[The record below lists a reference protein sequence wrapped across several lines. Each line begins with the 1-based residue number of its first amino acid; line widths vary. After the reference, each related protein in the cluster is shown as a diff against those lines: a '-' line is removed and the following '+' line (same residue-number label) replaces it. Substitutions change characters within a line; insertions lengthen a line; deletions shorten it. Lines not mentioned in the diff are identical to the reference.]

1 MICSLLRACMLF
13 GLAWVG
19 SKVAGYVRRLRNDS
33 SFALFGTTFSE
44 LKFLSL
50 RHRWWAIRF
59 LLSEFIVDVDR
70 THRCETCHK
79 FQAFCFLVF
88 VIRNRHFAVTWNSPT
103 RCALVVNIGSKMS
116 KWLKDE
122 INWIFLEVV
131 MSSSE
136 IICEAIYS
144 FRFLF
149 YINHFAI
156 FPREYFHLPSILAWK
171 FFSFRLNDDQNH
183 LIKFRSNITKN
194 WT

>member
-116 KWLKDE
+116 ELVERRNKLDFPGSRHE
-122 INWIFLEVV
+122 
-131 MSSSE
+131 
-136 IICEAIYS
+136 
-144 FRFLF
+144 LF
-149 YINHFAI
+149 GNNL
-156 FPREYFHLPSILAWK
+156 RGNLQ
-171 FFSFRLNDDQNH
+171 FSLF
-183 LIKFRSNITKN
+183 I
-194 WT
+194 